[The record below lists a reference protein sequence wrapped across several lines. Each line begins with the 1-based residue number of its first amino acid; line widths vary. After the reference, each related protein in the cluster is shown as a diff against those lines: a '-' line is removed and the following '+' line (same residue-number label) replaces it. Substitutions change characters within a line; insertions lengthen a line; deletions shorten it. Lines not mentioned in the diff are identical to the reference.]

1 MLIRRSLAAVTLLSL
16 AAATLGSTAHSRV
29 AAAAQTTVTYWTHVN
44 APAQKVE
51 KKLISQFE
59 AKNPSIKINY
69 VVVDFNS
76 LPTKLTT
83 ALAGGAGP
91 DIFNYF
97 RSFAPALVQ
106 RNLIAPVDFKAF
118 GVADQKAFTSRYV
131 PSVIGGYTFGNTIY
145 GVPHEVSN
153 FAFWVNGA
161 QFKAAGLD
169 PVKDF
174 PKTWADVVRLG
185 KKLTITKNGKVVQEG
200 ISLPLY
206 NVVRDTLTLDSM
218 ARQAGGG
225 LFSEDGK
232 KAMLNSPSA
241 IKALQ
246 TWADMVH
253 VSKINDPA
261 LGPTASTDNTNL
273 FGDGT
278 ASMTNVGGSWL
289 TSILQQTYP
298 KVYKAYNV
306 GPEPRFNTKL
316 KIGSDIYGF
325 GLFVTKASKNQAAAW
340 QFARFLVDHGND
352 YFSGAGIWLGDKAP
366 LNPKLT
372 ATLKKWNVFEST
384 FSEGSFLPPV
394 TNYNQLANII
404 ERAIERSVLNG
415 QSAKS
420 SLDQAQQEAQPLMQ

>member
-1 MLIRRSLAAVTLLSL
+1 MFVRRSLAAVTLLSL
-16 AAATLGSTAHSRV
+16 AAATFVGADHAHV
-29 AAAAQTTVTYWTHVN
+29 AAANQTTVTYWTHVN

-51 KKLISQFE
+51 RKLISQFE
-59 AKNPSIKINY
+59 AQNPSIKINY

-118 GVADQKAFTSRYV
+118 GVPSQKGFTDRYL
-131 PSVIGGYTFGNTIY
+131 PSVIGGYTFGNMVY

-153 FAFWVNGA
+153 FAYWVNGA

-169 PVKDF
+169 PVKNF

-185 KKLTITKNGKVVQEG
+185 TKLTIRKNGKVVQEG

-206 NVVRDTLTLDSM
+206 NVIRDTLTLDSM

-246 TWADMVH
+246 TWSDMVH
-253 VSKINDPA
+253 VSKINDPS
-261 LGPTASTDNTNL
+261 LGPTASTDNTDL
-273 FGDGT
+273 FGNGT
-278 ASMTNVGGSWL
+278 ASMINVGGSWL

-298 KVYKAYNV
+298 KVYNDYNV
-306 GPEPRFNTKL
+306 GPEPRFNVNQ
-316 KIGSDIYGF
+316 KIGSDMYGF
-325 GLFVTKASKNQAAAW
+325 GLFVTKSSSHQAAAW
-340 QFARFLVDHGND
+340 HFARFLADHGD
-352 YFSGAGIWLGDKAP
+352 AYFAGAGIWLGDKSP
-366 LNPKLT
+366 LSPKLT
-372 ATLKKWNVFEST
+372 QSLKKWSVFQSS
-384 FSEGSFLPPV
+384 FAEGSFLPPV
-394 TNYNQLANII
+394 TNYNQLANIV

-415 QSAKS
+415 QSPQS
-420 SLDQAQQEAQPLMQ
+420 SLNQAQQEAQPLMQ

>member
-51 KKLISQFE
+51 RKLISQFE
-59 AKNPSIKINY
+59 AKNPNIKINY

-106 RNLIAPVDFKAF
+106 RELIAPVDFKAF
-118 GVADQKAFTSRYV
+118 GVANQKAFTDRYV

-185 KKLTITKNGKVVQEG
+185 KKTDHHQERQGGSGRHIAAALQRGPRHAHPRFHGPSGGWWAIQRGRQEG
-200 ISLPLY
+200 
-206 NVVRDTLTLDSM
+206 NV
-218 ARQAGGG
+218 
-225 LFSEDGK
+225 E
-232 KAMLNSPSA
+232 
-241 IKALQ
+241 
-246 TWADMVH
+246 
-253 VSKINDPA
+253 
-261 LGPTASTDNTNL
+261 
-273 FGDGT
+273 
-278 ASMTNVGGSWL
+278 
-289 TSILQQTYP
+289 
-298 KVYKAYNV
+298 
-306 GPEPRFNTKL
+306 
-316 KIGSDIYGF
+316 
-325 GLFVTKASKNQAAAW
+325 
-340 QFARFLVDHGND
+340 
-352 YFSGAGIWLGDKAP
+352 
-366 LNPKLT
+366 
-372 ATLKKWNVFEST
+372 
-384 FSEGSFLPPV
+384 
-394 TNYNQLANII
+394 
-404 ERAIERSVLNG
+404 
-415 QSAKS
+415 
-420 SLDQAQQEAQPLMQ
+420 

>member
-1 MLIRRSLAAVTLLSL
+1 MHFRRTLAAVALLSL
-16 AAATLGSTAHSRV
+16 GAAAFGGPTHTHV
-29 AAAAQTTVTYWTHVN
+29 AAASQVTVTYWTHVN

-51 KKLISQFE
+51 KKLIAQFE
-59 AKNPSIKINY
+59 AQNPTIKINY

-83 ALAGGAGP
+83 ALAGGSGP

-106 RNLIAPVDFKAF
+106 RDLIAPVDFKAF
-118 GVADQKAFTSRYV
+118 GVANQQAFMNRYL
-131 PSVIGGYTFGNTIY
+131 PSVIGGYTFNNTVY
-145 GVPHEVSN
+145 GIPHEVSN
-153 FAFWVNGA
+153 FAFWVNGSE
-161 QFKAAGLD
+161 FRAAGLD

-174 PKTWADVVRLG
+174 PKTWADVARLG
-185 KKLTITKNGKVVQEG
+185 KKLTISKGGKVVQEG

-206 NVVRDTLTLDSM
+206 NVIRDTLTLDSM

-246 TWADMVH
+246 TWSDMVH
-253 VSKINDPA
+253 VQKINDPA
-261 LGPTASTDNTNL
+261 LGPTASTDNTDL
-273 FGDGT
+273 FGNGT
-278 ASMTNVGGSWL
+278 AAMINVGGSWL
-289 TSILQQTYP
+289 TAILQQTYP
-298 KVYKAYNV
+298 KVYADYNV
-306 GPEPRFNTKL
+306 GPEPRYNTQL
-316 KIGSDIYGF
+316 KIGSDMYGF

-340 QFARFLVDHGND
+340 KFSRFLVDHSND

-366 LNPKLT
+366 LSPALT
-372 ATLKKWNVFEST
+372 KTLKKWSVFASS
-384 FSEGSFLPPV
+384 FAEGSFLPPV

-415 QSAKS
+415 ESPKD
-420 SLDQAQQEAQPLMQ
+420 SLNQAQQEATPLMQ

>member
-1 MLIRRSLAAVTLLSL
+1 MRIRRSLTAVTLLSL
-16 AAATLGSTAHSRV
+16 ATVVFGGAAQSRV
-29 AAAAQTTVTYWTHVN
+29 AAADQTTVTYWTHVN

-51 KKLISQFE
+51 RQLISQFE
-59 AKNPSIKINY
+59 AKNPGIKINY

-106 RNLIAPVDFKAF
+106 RGLIASVDFKAF
-118 GVADQKAFTSRYV
+118 GVANQKAFTDRYL
-131 PSVIGGYTFGNTIY
+131 PSVIGGYTFGNTVY

-174 PKTWADVVRLG
+174 PKTWADVTRLG
-185 KKLTITKNGKVVQEG
+185 AKLTIRKNGKVVQEG
-200 ISLPLY
+200 LSLPLY
-206 NVVRDTLTLDSM
+206 NVIRDTLTLDSM

-246 TWADMVH
+246 TWSDMVH
-253 VSKINDPA
+253 VAKINDPS
-261 LGPTASTDNTNL
+261 LGPTAATDNTVL
-273 FGDGT
+273 FGNGT
-278 ASMTNVGGSWL
+278 ASMINVGGSWL

-298 KVYKAYNV
+298 KVYASYNV

-316 KIGSDIYGF
+316 KIGSDMYGF
-325 GLFVTKASKNQAAAW
+325 GLFVTKASQHQAAAW
-340 QFARFLVDHGND
+340 QFARFLADHGNA
-352 YFSGAGIWLGDKAP
+352 YFSGAGIWLGDKSP
-366 LNPKLT
+366 LSPALT
-372 ATLKKWNVFEST
+372 QTLKKWSVFHDS
-384 FSEGSFLPPV
+384 FAEGSFLPPV
-394 TNYNQLANII
+394 TQYNQLANIV

-415 QSAKS
+415 QSPQA
-420 SLDQAQQEAQPLMQ
+420 SLNQAQQEAQPLMQ